1 MHLIGFHA
9 YQATLRS
16 AEKDFSCSPSADS
29 SDRQRCHSGSWG
41 GLYTWFAPRRTSKHT
56 IPFDVA
62 GGYGISRVEVK
73 IDFQP
78 NRESCELLSVV
89 QLQTAAEVAKGTRQW
104 HCGHRPKGSGRASYH
119 FRDVHPFGCSR
130 DSIVA
135 GWAPAF
141 LTHLRSDGCR
151 PSL

>member
-16 AEKDFSCSPSADS
+16 AEKDFSCSPSADA
-29 SDRQRCHSGSWG
+29 SDRQLCHSRSWG

-78 NRESCELLSVV
+78 NRESCELLSV
-89 QLQTAAEVAKGTRQW
+89 
-104 HCGHRPKGSGRASYH
+104 
-119 FRDVHPFGCSR
+119 
-130 DSIVA
+130 
-135 GWAPAF
+135 AP
-141 LTHLRSDGCR
+141 L
-151 PSL
+151 